1 MHALPLQTT
10 LWWRRYV
17 LCKLFMESFTWL
29 DLFVRCY
36 VLCAAF
42 VVAVLVGCVP
52 YLLFPGLVR
61 LWHTLKRSKPTP
73 TAFDIPKDH
82 VWPTVDLVFAAYN
95 EEAVLRE
102 KLASLQNLDYPM
114 DRLTVWVGSDWSSD
128 GTESILAEVARDMP
142 NLKWERMAERS
153 GKSKIINYLVQKGQ
167 ADIVVGT
174 DANIFFGPMALKH
187 LVAPLVLDSRT
198 DLVGGELTYRGLGQG
213 DGYKSIAT
221 EERSYIGWENR
232 SKVCEGELW
241 GLTMGVEGGCY
252 AIRRR
257 AFTPIPAGTF
267 MEDFF
272 LTMRV
277 FANGKRVQHA
287 SLATCTE
294 DVSNDARMEYRR
306 KVRISHGNWQ
316 NIFRYRMPWTLRS
329 LGVTFVFVGHKLLRW
344 VLPIIVSVAVL
355 YEFGAGLYY
364 QELALLAWNLVT
376 MGTFV
381 ALLLYP
387 RTFLPKAIA
396 KRIKPL
402 SYFTW
407 MNIALIHGLVQFL
420 RSPRNTSGV
429 WQPTKRNNQ

>member
-1 MHALPLQTT
+1 VLPLQTT
-10 LWWRRYV
+10 LLWR
-17 LCKLFMESFTWL
+17 LCMLCERMESRIYL
-29 DLFVRCY
+29 DLFVYCY
-36 VLCAAF
+36 LLVIGLG
-42 VVAVLVGCVP
+42 VAILAGCIP
-52 YLLFPGLVR
+52 YALFPGMVR
-61 LWHTLKRSKPTP
+61 LWHFVKRPKPTP
-73 TAFDIPKDH
+73 TAYDVPRDQE
-82 VWPTVDLVFAAYN
+82 WPSVDLVFAAYN

-102 KLASLQNLDYPM
+102 KLASLQNLDYPR
-114 DRLTVWVGSDWSSD
+114 DRLTVWVGSDWSND
-128 GTESILAEVARDMP
+128 GTEAILAEVAQEMP
-142 NLKWERMAERS
+142 HLKWERMVERS

-174 DANIFFGPMALKH
+174 DANIFFHPMALKH
-187 LVAPLVLDSRT
+187 LVAPLVLDDQT

-213 DGYKSIAT
+213 DSYKSIAT

-232 SKVCEGELW
+232 TKVCEGELW
-241 GLTMGVEGGCY
+241 GMTMGVEGGCY
-252 AIRRR
+252 AIRRQ

-277 FANGKRVQHA
+277 FASGKRVQHA
-287 SLATCTE
+287 ALATCTE
-294 DVSNDARMEYRR
+294 DVSNDAHMEYRR

-329 LGVTFVFVGHKLLRW
+329 LGVTLAFVGHKLLRW
-344 VLPIIVSVAVL
+344 VFPLIVSAAL
-355 YEFGAGLYY
+355 LSELAAGLYY
-364 QELALLAWNLVT
+364 QEYVLVAWNLLT
-376 MGTFV
+376 FGTV
-381 ALLLYP
+381 AAFLLYP
-387 RTFLPKAIA
+387 RTLLPKVLA

>member
-1 MHALPLQTT
+1 MRALPLQTT
-10 LWWRRYV
+10 HGWRFCV
-17 LCKLFMESFTWL
+17 LCKLFMESWTYL
-29 DLFVRCY
+29 DLFARCY
-36 VLCAAF
+36 LLVIGLLT
-42 VVAVLVGCVP
+42 AVRAGLIP
-52 YLLFPGLVR
+52 YVLFPGLVR
-61 LWHTLKRSKPTP
+61 LWHFIKRPKPTP
-73 TAFDIPKDH
+73 TAFDVPKDH
-82 VWPTVDLVFAAYN
+82 EWPSVDLVFAAYN

-102 KLASLQNLDYPM
+102 KLTSLQNLDYPV

-128 GTESILAEVARDMP
+128 GTEAILAEVAQEMP
-142 NLKWERMAERS
+142 NLRWERMVERS
-153 GKSKIINYLVQKGQ
+153 GKSKIINYLVQKGH

-174 DANIFFGPMALKH
+174 DANIFFHPMALKH

-213 DGYKSIAT
+213 DRYKSIAT

-232 SKVCEGELW
+232 TKVCEGELW
-241 GLTMGVEGGCY
+241 GMTMGVEGGCY
-252 AIRRR
+252 AIRRE

-277 FANGKRVQHA
+277 FARGKRVQHA
-287 SLATCTE
+287 ALATCTE
-294 DVSNDARMEYRR
+294 DVSNDAHMEYRR

-316 NIFRYRMPWTLRS
+316 NIFRYRMPWNLRS
-329 LGVTFVFVGHKLLRW
+329 VGVTLAFVGHKLLRW
-344 VLPIIVSVAVL
+344 VFPLIVSGVL
-355 YEFGAGLYY
+355 LSECATGLYY
-364 QELALLAWNLVT
+364 REFALVAWNLLTFGAVT
-376 MGTFV
+376 

-387 RTFLPKAIA
+387 RTLLPKVLA